1 MRQVIE
7 LIRQFYDGMRCFR
20 VTGKDGG
27 RRYVRYTN
35 TGLRDKTTGTGA
47 DGMALYRHPVFDV
60 EVRAERENP
69 LDRAGR
75 NRLML
80 ELYRAG
86 LFEPA
91 NRTAAESAL
100 AGMDFE
106 GIDLLRALLKQT
118 AVTASAGGDVETNP

>member
-1 MRQVIE
+1 
-7 LIRQFYDGMRCFR
+7 
-20 VTGKDGG
+20 
-27 RRYVRYTN
+27 
-35 TGLRDKTTGTGA
+35 
-47 DGMALYRHPVFDV
+47 MALYRHPVFDV

-118 AVTASAGGDVETNP
+118 AVTASAGGDAETNP